1 MGAQANVWTEYITT
15 FSHVEYMSLPRMSA
29 LSEVLWTNTE
39 NKNYQSFMD
48 RLKIH
53 SAILDRMKANYAKHF
68 NTTN

>member
-1 MGAQANVWTEYITT
+1 
-15 FSHVEYMSLPRMSA
+15 MSLPRMSA

-39 NKNYQSFMD
+39 NKNYPNFIAK
-48 RLKIH
+48 LKLH